1 VKELR
6 VILIA
11 VVPLLFSAM
20 LMVAANG
27 LLGTLLAVRM
37 NLEQFDIGNIGIIL
51 AGYAVGFVLGARFG
65 PLMIARVGHIRS
77 FAAFAAIGAATALVH
92 PLFVSEILWGLLRI
106 STGFSLACMLAIIE
120 SWLNAK
126 APNAIRGRLL
136 SIYMVVNFTA
146 FAGSQP
152 LLMVTDPAGY
162 ELFSLVAIL
171 FALSLVPLAVSRVET
186 PPPLT
191 TDRLKISAVVRISPL
206 GVAGCFVAGIVNSAF
221 NAMGP
226 LYARNIDPSTEW
238 ISFFMVTAIAG
249 GLVLQVPMGRL
260 SDYFDRR
267 KVILGL
273 AIFQIVVA
281 ASIAVFGS
289 LDSTVLLVLLA
300 LFGGLAYTLYPISLS
315 HANDFMQPDQ
325 LLPAAAALLFCFGI
339 GAAVGPIVAGQIMD
353 FTGTWGLFAYIAVVI
368 GMLSAFTF
376 WRMTRRETLPNEDQG
391 SFVAILQTSP
401 VANELDPRYE
411 PQQAEP
417 EIDVKE
423 GQAN

>member
-1 VKELR
+1 LR

-11 VVPLLFSAM
+11 VVPLLCSAL
-20 LMVAANG
+20 LMGAANG
-27 LLGTLLAVRM
+27 LLGTLLSVRM
-37 NLEQFDIGNIGIIL
+37 NLEQFEIGNIGIIL

-65 PLMIARVGHIRS
+65 PTMVSRVGHIRA
-77 FAAFAAIGAATALVH
+77 FAAFAATGSATALIH
-92 PLFVSEILWGLLRI
+92 PIFVDEVLWGLLRI

-126 APNAIRGRLL
+126 APNALRGRVL

-152 LLMVTDPAGY
+152 LLMITSPSGY

-191 TDRLKISAVVRISPL
+191 AARLKLWAVVKISPL
-206 GVAGCFVAGIVNSAF
+206 GVAGCFVAGLVNSVF
-221 NAMGP
+221 NALGP
-226 LYARNIDPSTEW
+226 LYARAIDPSTEW
-238 ISFFMVTAIAG
+238 ISIFMITAIAG

-267 KVILGL
+267 RVILGL
-273 AIFQIVVA
+273 AVA
-281 ASIAVFGS
+281 QIAVASCVALFG
-289 LDSTVLLVLLA
+289 DINSTILLTSLA

-315 HANDFMQPDQ
+315 HANDFMEPNQ
-325 LLPAAAALLFCFGI
+325 LLPAAAALLLCFGI
-339 GAAVGPIVAGQIMD
+339 GAAIGPIVAGQIMD
-353 FTGTWGLFAYIAVVI
+353 FTGTWGLFAYIAVVSV
-368 GMLSAFTF
+368 LFATFTI
-376 WRMTRRETLPNEDQG
+376 WRMTKRASLPNEDQ
-391 SFVAILQTSP
+391 SNFVAILQTSP

-411 PQQAEP
+411 PDQVEP
-417 EIDVKE
+417 ELDLEE
-423 GQAN
+423 GQTS

>member
-1 VKELR
+1 MKDLR

-11 VVPLLFSAM
+11 VVPLLASAL

-27 LLGTLLAVRM
+27 LLGTLLSVRM

-51 AGYAVGFVLGARFG
+51 AGYAVGFVLGARYG
-65 PLMIARVGHIRS
+65 PTMVARVGHIRA
-77 FAAFAAIGAATALVH
+77 FAAFAATGSATALIH
-92 PLFVSEILWGLLRI
+92 PIFVDEVLWGLLRI
-106 STGFSLACMLAIIE
+106 STGFSLACMLSIIE

-126 APNAIRGRLL
+126 APNALRGRLL

-191 TDRLKISAVVRISPL
+191 TDRLNFLAVIRISPL
-206 GVAGCFVAGIVNSAF
+206 GVAGCFVAGMVNSAF

-273 AIFQIVVA
+273 AVAQIVVA
-281 ASIAVFGS
+281 ASVALFGGING
-289 LDSTVLLVLLA
+289 TILLTLLA
-300 LFGGLAYTLYPISLS
+300 IFGGLAYTLYPISLS
-315 HANDFMQPDQ
+315 HANDFMEPTQ
-325 LLPAAAALLFCFGI
+325 LLPAAAALLFCFGV
-339 GAAVGPIVAGQIMD
+339 GAAIGPIVAGQIMD
-353 FTGTWGLFAYIAVVI
+353 FTGTWGLFAYIAAVAVLLGI
-368 GMLSAFTF
+368 FTV
-376 WRMTRRETLPNEDQG
+376 WRMTKRASLPNEDQG

-411 PQQAEP
+411 PEQAEP
-417 EIDVKE
+417 ELDLEE
-423 GQAN
+423 GQTN